1 MIGMVETIESRAPA
15 EASFYDR
22 VAATY
27 DRMMAADGTRAMRQR
42 FLRLVRSQ
50 ADPPG
55 PILDFGC
62 GTGVDARWYAC
73 AGYRVLAYDPS
84 AGMLARLRRR
94 CAGAIRTGRVVPVA
108 GDVAACLHAARGMA
122 PFGCIASNFSAFN
135 HVEDPEPLLRDL
147 AGLLAPGG
155 RIVLSLMNPWY
166 WRDLRGGWWWRA
178 RLASLRYRG
187 RFVAGEENRV
197 VRHEPLRLG
206 RGAGL
211 RRVSLQ
217 GARFGG
223 AWGRL
228 PGHPADFL
236 VFLVLERKR

>member
-1 MIGMVETIESRAPA
+1 MIESRAPA

-27 DRMMAADGTRAMRQR
+27 DRMMAAEGTRAIRQR
-42 FLRLVRSQ
+42 FLRVVRSQ
-50 ADPPG
+50 AEPPG

-62 GTGVDARWYAC
+62 GTGIDARWYAC
-73 AGYRVLAYDPS
+73 AGYRVLAYDRS
-84 AGMLARLRRR
+84 AEMLARLRQR
-94 CAGAIRTGRVVPVA
+94 CAGAIRTGRVVPVE
-108 GDVAACLHAARGMA
+108 GDVAACLDAARGMA
-122 PFGCIASNFSAFN
+122 PFGCIASNFSPFN

-166 WRDLRGGWWWRA
+166 WRDLRRGWWWRA
-178 RLASLRYRG
+178 RLAAPRHRG
-187 RFVAGEENRV
+187 RFVTGPEENRV
-197 VRHEPLRLG
+197 VRHEPLRVG
-206 RGAGL
+206 RRAGL

-217 GARFGG
+217 GARSGG
-223 AWGRL
+223 AWERL

-236 VFLVLERKR
+236 VFLVLERAR